1 MKKGFLNFKLFTLL
15 SMGKTFLHNK
25 TNISK
30 LLKLSRGL
38 LILKFGIFNFFFNS
52 RISCFSVKKE
62 EISNVFYPAND
73 PIEDRFEIKFLE
85 NIDNA
90 LLVSVL
96 DGHGGHT
103 LSDFTN
109 QRMSEYIQKFYI
121 ELKSE
126 ANISDEKNLIATSI
140 KKAFNQIE
148 EEFKEKALDYYNRG
162 YGKMATVGSC
172 VLVCLIHNDTLYVA
186 NLGDSKARIIRN
198 ENGKYSSLKLMH
210 RHNSEK
216 PREKEIL
223 YKNFPNDDDIV
234 VCKRKDGT
242 VCYVKGRLQPTR
254 SLGDFHLKYK
264 EFNEFSNDGYKRP
277 VKNFNGPYISADP
290 EITVYPLNYN
300 IDKYLIV
307 ATDGLG
313 DFVNSKEVV
322 KYVESNEYNNKKPDA
337 NDLLDIVLS
346 KAAQES
352 RLSIE
357 QLKNKPLGYRRNL
370 HDDTTIIIVPLKQ

>member
-1 MKKGFLNFKLFTLL
+1 MKKSLFNSKAINNLLFNRNKMKILKSINPKKLVKISTGLLLFKL
-15 SMGKTFLHNK
+15 
-25 TNISK
+25 
-30 LLKLSRGL
+30 
-38 LILKFGIFNFFFNS
+38 GIFSIFFNNK
-52 RISCFSVKKE
+52 ISCFSVKKE

-73 PIEDRFEIKFLE
+73 PIEDRFDIKFLE
-85 NIDNA
+85 KMDNA

-109 QRMSEYIQKFYI
+109 QRMSEYIEKAYI
-121 ELKSE
+121 ELKQE
-126 ANISDEKNLIATSI
+126 GKIEDEKNLIATSI
-140 KKAFNQIE
+140 KQAFNQIE
-148 EEFKEKALDYYNRG
+148 EEFKEKALEYYSRG

-172 VLVCLIHNDTLYVA
+172 ALVCVIHKDILYVA

-198 ENGKYSSLKLMH
+198 ENGKFSYLKLMH

-216 PREKEIL
+216 QREKEML
-223 YKNFPNDDDIV
+223 YKKFPNEEDIV
-234 VCKRKDGT
+234 VCKRSDGT

-264 EFNEFSNDGYKRP
+264 EFNEYSKDGYKRP

-290 EITVYPLNYN
+290 EITVYPINYEV
-300 IDKYLIV
+300 DKYLIV

-313 DFVNSKEVV
+313 DFVTSKEIVNQI
-322 KYVESNEYNNKKPDA
+322 KSNQNNKIDA
-337 NDLLDIVLS
+337 NELLEIVLS

-352 RLSIE
+352 RITVES
-357 QLKNKPLGYRRNL
+357 LKNKPLGYRRNL
-370 HDDTTIIIVPLKQ
+370 HDDTTIIVVPLKQ